1 MSTEAE
7 VPRKNG
13 NNRGRMAISPDF
25 VKTPHFSAMGR
36 LCTLILA
43 ERIRALK
50 TQPVKLV
57 FLSFVALTF
66 ATLVAR
72 AEPSAAGLWEKVDEN
87 GRTVVWF
94 LFVERNGSYEGAI
107 AKLFKR
113 PEDADK
119 PPTCIRCTDDR
130 KNAPMLG
137 LPLVRGMK
145 RQGLRYEE
153 GNILDP
159 RDGKIY
165 SAMMSVSPD
174 GQTLTVRGY
183 LGIPLLGMDE
193 VWHRLPDSAV
203 AQLDQ
208 SVLAKYMPSQVPAAA
223 RRSDG
228 AKTRTSS
235 PAR

>member
-1 MSTEAE
+1 
-7 VPRKNG
+7 
-13 NNRGRMAISPDF
+13 
-25 VKTPHFSAMGR
+25 MGR
-36 LCTLILA
+36 PRTVILGQ
-43 ERIRALK
+43 RVFALK
-50 TQPVKLV
+50 IQPLTFILV
-57 FLSFVALTF
+57 TFAALTF
-66 ATLVAR
+66 TTLAAR
-72 AEPSAAGLWEKVDEN
+72 AEPTAAGLWQKVDEN

-94 LFVERNGSYEGAI
+94 LFVERNGTYEGAI

-113 PEDADK
+113 PEDEGK
-119 PPTCIRCTDDR
+119 PPMCVACTDDR

-145 RQGLRYEE
+145 RQGLQYEE

-165 SAMMSVSPD
+165 SAIMSVSPD
-174 GQTLTVRGY
+174 GQKLTVRGY

-193 VWHRLPDSAV
+193 VWHRLPDSSI

-208 SVLAKYMPSQVPAAA
+208 SVLAKYMPSQLPAA
-223 RRSDG
+223 RRSDA
-228 AKTRTSS
+228 AKARTSG

>member
-1 MSTEAE
+1 
-7 VPRKNG
+7 
-13 NNRGRMAISPDF
+13 
-25 VKTPHFSAMGR
+25 VKSPHFSAIGQVHPSPR
-36 LCTLILA
+36 QTDFAVKTRPLKLA
-43 ERIRALK
+43 
-50 TQPVKLV
+50 V
-57 FLSFVALTF
+57 LTF
-66 ATLVAR
+66 AALLFAALTAR

-94 LFVERNGSYEGAI
+94 LFAERNGTYEGAI

-119 PPTCIRCTDDR
+119 PPNCVRCTDDR

-145 RQGLRYEE
+145 RNGLRYED

-165 SAMMSVSPD
+165 SAMMTVSPD

-193 VWHRLPDSAV
+193 VWRRLPDSAI

-208 SVLAKYMPSQVPAAA
+208 SVLAKYTPAQLPIAA
-223 RRSDG
+223 RRTDASK
-228 AKTRTSS
+228 ARTTS
-235 PAR
+235 PPR